1 MALKR
6 VLVAVDLRGATNEIV
21 KAAVQIAQPHGA
33 EMILFTV
40 VSAGPGVNPFGE
52 APDGRTNEAVLNADA
67 FDDLEPFALVVERA
81 GLAVQRDLG
90 HGDPRQGIQQAIER
104 HQPDLVVVGT
114 HARTGLARLV
124 LGSVAEFVLRVSP
137 VPVLV
142 VRSAATGL
150 DPGE

>member
-21 KAAVQIAQPHGA
+21 KGAVQVALPHGA
-33 EMILFTV
+33 EIVLFTV
-40 VSAGPGVNPFGE
+40 VSAAPGVNPFGE
-52 APDGRTNEAVLNADA
+52 AADGRSNEAVLNADA

-81 GLAVQRDLG
+81 GLSVRRDLG
-90 HGDPRQGIQQAIER
+90 HGDPKQGIQLAIER
-104 HQPDLVVVGT
+104 HEPDLVVVGT
-114 HARTGLARLV
+114 HARTGLARLM